1 LLIEIYQQK
10 EAKLKEYDKD
20 IEKIE
25 NDIKYNQEMGRQVIE
40 YYITADVGMDMI
52 ASNEIETLDED
63 INMANIDE
71 SDDDIKIKI
80 KNVKKTKSK
89 QLIDLD
95 EECC

>member
-1 LLIEIYQQK
+1 MLIEIYQQK

-52 ASNEIETLDED
+52 VSNNNDNDIECLDELD
-63 INMANIDE
+63 D

>member
-40 YYITADVGMDMI
+40 YYITANVGMDMI
-52 ASNEIETLDED
+52 VSNNNDNDIECLDE
-63 INMANIDE
+63 
-71 SDDDIKIKI
+71 
-80 KNVKKTKSK
+80 
-89 QLIDLD
+89 LD
-95 EECC
+95 E

>member
-1 LLIEIYQQK
+1 
-10 EAKLKEYDKD
+10 
-20 IEKIE
+20 
-25 NDIKYNQEMGRQVIE
+25 MGRQVIE

-52 ASNEIETLDED
+52 TSNVIESLDED

-71 SDDDIKIKI
+71 SDDDIKIKV

>member
-1 LLIEIYQQK
+1 
-10 EAKLKEYDKD
+10 
-20 IEKIE
+20 
-25 NDIKYNQEMGRQVIE
+25 MGRQVIE
-40 YYITADVGMDMI
+40 YYITADVGMDMLP
-52 ASNEIETLDED
+52 SNEIETFDED

-95 EECC
+95 EDCC

>member
-1 LLIEIYQQK
+1 MLIEIYQQK

>member
-1 LLIEIYQQK
+1 
-10 EAKLKEYDKD
+10 
-20 IEKIE
+20 
-25 NDIKYNQEMGRQVIE
+25 MGRQVIE

-52 ASNEIETLDED
+52 VGNNNDNDIECLDELD
-63 INMANIDE
+63 ELDE